1 MNLMAFLLAPKA
13 NGNARGENLNVDF
26 LGNDLIQLT
35 VRGNGFS
42 NRKFNSVT
50 EKNIYEYIF
59 LDS

>member
-1 MNLMAFLLAPKA
+1 MAFLLATKA
-13 NGNARGENLNVDF
+13 NGNARGENLNLDF
-26 LGNDLIQLT
+26 LGNDSIQLT

-50 EKNIYEYIF
+50 EINIYEYIF